1 VGYTL
6 LRNISSSILDLR
18 MHMLSSKELETL
30 DIKKFETALYKELQM
45 PPEVPFIY
53 VSSAFDHSFRFDY
66 RYYM

>member
-1 VGYTL
+1 MSQSGRT
-6 LRNISSSILDLR
+6 SSILDLR
-18 MHMLSSKELETL
+18 LHMLSLEQL
-30 DIKKFETALYKELQM
+30 EKLNIERFEEELYKELQM